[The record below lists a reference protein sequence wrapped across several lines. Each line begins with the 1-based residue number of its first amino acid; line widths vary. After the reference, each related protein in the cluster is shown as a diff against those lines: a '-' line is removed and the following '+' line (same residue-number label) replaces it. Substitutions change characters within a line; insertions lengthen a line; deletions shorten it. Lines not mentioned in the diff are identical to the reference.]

1 MSRLPDEIRR
11 CEKAAKQIGTEVTLE
26 IHGYADAVGTE
37 SRNADLRQRRA
48 NKVRDFLVS
57 CGFEPARLK
66 PIGMEQPFK
75 PGPGD
80 KATPE
85 QAQRRVAFKVMTQP
99 TTPRA
104 MIQKKICMI
113 GASGVGKTSLIAK
126 FVHSMFSD
134 KYLTTVGVKIDKK
147 TVSVDGAE
155 VMLMIWD
162 LEGDDDYQR
171 LQTSYLRGTSGYLLV
186 ADGTRQITLD
196 QAIEIQGR
204 VAAAIGPVP
213 FLLALNKSDLASQW
227 EIDQSRMDDLTARG
241 WKPFKTSAKEGAGVE
256 EAFVELS
263 RQMIQPH

>member
-1 MSRLPDEIRR
+1 
-11 CEKAAKQIGTEVTLE
+11 
-26 IHGYADAVGTE
+26 
-37 SRNADLRQRRA
+37 
-48 NKVRDFLVS
+48 
-57 CGFEPARLK
+57 
-66 PIGMEQPFK
+66 
-75 PGPGD
+75 
-80 KATPE
+80 
-85 QAQRRVAFKVMTQP
+85 
-99 TTPRA
+99 

-204 VAAAIGPVP
+204 VAAATGPVP

-227 EIDQSRMDDLTARG
+227 EIDQARMDDLTARG